1 MSEVVSV
8 VKVGVDICVKHLA
21 PTKNLHKGIERQAM
35 ITDLVF
41 ENAKYFDE
49 STKQLLDDIQET

>member
-1 MSEVVSV
+1 MSDPVSA
-8 VKVGVDICVKHLA
+8 VKVGVEVCVKHLA

-41 ENAKYFDE
+41 ENAKYFDQE
-49 STKQLLDDIQET
+49 TQERLDDIQEL